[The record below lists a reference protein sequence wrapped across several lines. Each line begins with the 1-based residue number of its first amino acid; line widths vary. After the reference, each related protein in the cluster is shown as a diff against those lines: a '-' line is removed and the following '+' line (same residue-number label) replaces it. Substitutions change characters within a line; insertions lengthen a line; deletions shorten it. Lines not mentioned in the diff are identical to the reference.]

1 MRIQYNEPEQIG
13 DILSRIIEQL
23 KDKNKEE
30 PAKEK
35 DNDNRRT

>member
-30 PAKEK
+30 PPKEK